1 MPRGDVK
8 KRHGPIVLIDPT
20 GGQLPRNDLAEDA
33 IGIDVLRLRHLE
45 WGHVILFSSSW
56 PAAKRPSW
64 AAISRSARGK
74 NAVLGPPTCGEIN
87 TPGVRH
93 SGCSGGN
100 GSGSVTSRAARIRPV
115 EVSANSAS
123 VLTSLPRA
131 TLTSTAPSGSEP
143 SSWLPI
149 I

>member
-8 KRHGPIVLIDPT
+8 KGHGPIILIDPT

-33 IGIDVLRLRHLE
+33 IGIAALRLRHLE
-45 WGHVILFSSSW
+45 GGHVILFSSSL

-74 NAVLGPPTCGEIN
+74 KAVPGPPTCGEIN

-93 SGCSGGN
+93 NGCSGGN
-100 GSGSVTSRAARIRPV
+100 GSGSVTSSAARILPV
-115 EVSANSAS
+115 EVSASSAS
-123 VLTSLPRA
+123 VSTSLPRA
-131 TLTSTAPSGSEP
+131 TLTSRAPSGSAA
-143 SSWLPI
+143 
-149 I
+149 